1 MAATLQWIVIP
12 KPAPETN
19 TTPITLAIAA
29 ATTIVAVIDLGG
41 GMIGVYFV

>member
-19 TTPITLAIAA
+19 ITPTTLTIAA
-29 ATTIVAVIDLGG
+29 ATTLVAVIDLGG
-41 GMIGVYFV
+41 GMIGIYFV